1 MSKRSFLSCCSKLVG
16 ARVRV
21 RVMVRV
27 NLMVRVRVNQVR
39 PNQVRALQAEGE
51 WVRAL
56 DEMRLQDLATIQQ
69 LEARLAQWSVFHN

>member
-1 MSKRSFLSCCSKLVG
+1 
-16 ARVRV
+16 
-21 RVMVRV
+21 MVRV
-27 NLMVRVRVNQVR
+27 NLMVRVSVNQVR